1 MQYLKSSKILI
12 AFWITFC
19 PRAFGQLNR
28 TYFFKQVGWTV
39 QLPNDFNIEDSA
51 SFESK
56 RREGIV
62 ILERST
68 NLNIGSVKTVTL
80 ISAEKNSENSFTATL
95 VKATEPNEHYWDSI
109 NNNTIRLFYKA
120 MADQAPNLKL
130 DSSRKITTI
139 DGLQFKEFIIELKI
153 NGKLIIHSSALWKL
167 YKHYTFSIAYMY
179 NDELIGDKIKEMLSK
194 SHFQK

>member
-1 MQYLKSSKILI
+1 MSSKILI
-12 AFWITFC
+12 AFLIVC
-19 PRAFGQLNR
+19 CSKAFGQPNPVHN
-28 TYFFKQVGWTV
+28 FKQIGWAI
-39 QLPNDFNIEDSA
+39 QLPTDFKVEDSA
-51 SFESK
+51 SFESE
-56 RREGIV
+56 RREGV
-62 ILERST
+62 LILERST

-80 ISAEKNSENSFTATL
+80 ITAQKNSENSFTATL
-95 VKATEPNEHYWDSI
+95 VKSMAPNEHYWDSI

-130 DSSRKITTI
+130 DSSRKIMTI

-167 YKHYTFSIAYMY
+167 YKNYTFSISYTY
-179 NDELIGDKIKEMLSK
+179 NDELIGDDIKKMLSK